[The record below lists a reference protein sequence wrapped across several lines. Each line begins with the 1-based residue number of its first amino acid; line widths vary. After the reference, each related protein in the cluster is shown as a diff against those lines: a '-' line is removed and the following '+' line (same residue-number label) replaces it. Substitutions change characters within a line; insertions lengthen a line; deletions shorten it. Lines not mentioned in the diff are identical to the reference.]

1 MATIVRESP
10 EHFCDVRQLTIDAFA
25 ASKLGHHGEADLI
38 EAIRIQSDN
47 YLSLVAIEA
56 ERIVG
61 HILFS
66 PATIRT
72 KTSVAHGMG
81 LAPLAVLPTH
91 QRLGIGSALVN
102 DGLQR
107 LAETASAFTIVAGH
121 VDYYPRFGFLPAR
134 GYAITHAFKGMPQEI
149 LFVRPRSA
157 AIASRLNGG
166 RAYYHAAFGPQ
177 HDG

>member
-10 EHFCDVRQLTIDAFA
+10 EHHCDVRQLTIDAFT
-25 ASKLGHHGEADLI
+25 ASEVGHHGEADLI
-38 EAIRIQSDN
+38 DAIRNRSAD

-56 ERIVG
+56 DRIVG

-72 KTSVAHGMG
+72 KTSVVHGMG
-81 LAPLAVLPTH
+81 LAPMAVLPTH
-91 QRLGIGSALVN
+91 QRLGIGAALVN
-102 DGLQR
+102 NGLER

-134 GYAITHAFKGMPQEI
+134 GYAITHGFKGMPQEI
-149 LFVRPRSA
+149 LFLRPRSA
-157 AIASRLNGG
+157 AIASKLNGG
-166 RAYYHAAFGPQ
+166 RAYYHAAFGHQ
-177 HDG
+177 HEE

>member
-10 EHFCDVRQLTIDAFA
+10 EHIFDIRQLTIDAFT
-25 ASKLGHHGEADLI
+25 ASMLGHHGEADLI
-38 EAIRIQSDN
+38 DAIRNQADV

-56 ERIVG
+56 DRIVG

-66 PATIRT
+66 PAIIRSQ
-72 KTSVAHGMG
+72 TSVAHGMG
-81 LAPLAVLPTH
+81 LAPMAVLPTH
-91 QRLGIGSALVN
+91 QRLGIGSALVI
-102 DGLQR
+102 DGLER

-134 GYAITHAFKGMPQEI
+134 DFGITHGFKGMPQETFFI
-149 LFVRPRSA
+149 RPRSA

-166 RAYYHAAFGPQ
+166 HAYYHSAFGPQ
-177 HDG
+177 HGG